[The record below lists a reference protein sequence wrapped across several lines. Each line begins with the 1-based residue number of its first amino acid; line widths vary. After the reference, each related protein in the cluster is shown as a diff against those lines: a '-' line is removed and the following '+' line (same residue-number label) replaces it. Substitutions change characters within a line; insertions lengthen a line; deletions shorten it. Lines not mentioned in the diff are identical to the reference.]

1 MKVEVNKEY
10 SFESSSKKPQTI
22 LNTYQTIS
30 NQIVESKNEIYPKAA
45 NTGNL
50 PSLSISSISHISG
63 NKPQIRVTPSKGNPK
78 IISNANGS
86 TINSSRQILNE
97 FKTLLK
103 QTDYIT
109 SKINSFEPIEKTFQ
123 ISNTDNKNVN
133 KLYYESK
140 KTPMIAIENNEEL
153 LHDKDEI
160 SDDSSV
166 NLDEITAE
174 LQNYYEQQA
183 EDNSRTETNIIK
195 SEINK
200 LKLSNQVLTR
210 SNLDLKNSNKI
221 LELEINSYKSSSK
234 ISTKEIPSTEYDTNL
249 DKFILNS
256 KSTLIETINQ
266 NMNIIDEINSLQKN
280 CQQLNIQNIKLLNE
294 YNEKIKEIKLR
305 HRKKAENEITY
316 QQNEKALEELER
328 NNEILKGEVEK
339 RKIELSEL
347 LSKEENLTII
357 NETNS
362 KAKNDNEEL
371 LFQLK
376 ATIEKLTANNET
388 NNSNITKGQNEVNN
402 LSITLISRKKEI
414 IDMIDMINRLNNEL
428 NLLQREGTEISQK
441 IESKE
446 DIEQQLKQKEEEV
459 KKQYEIAYIDNENA
473 KKEIAEKDSFIEVL
487 KENIS
492 KTVNIEENY
501 PQEENDNIEQDIMKA
516 LKENEMKKKELAST
530 IKMYEDIIKRK
541 DNFIKDLLEEKSG
554 NEEIEEKEKN
564 IDIQELDDNE

>member
-30 NQIVESKNEIYPKAA
+30 NQIVESKNEKFPKAA

-50 PSLSISSISHISG
+50 PSLSISSISHISAI
-63 NKPQIRVTPSKGNPK
+63 KPQIKVTPSKANHQ
-78 IISNANGS
+78 IISNANAS

-109 SKINSFEPIEKTFQ
+109 SKISSFEPIENTF
-123 ISNTDNKNVN
+123 SNRDNK
-133 KLYYESK
+133 LFYESK
-140 KTPMIAIENNEEL
+140 SPQMIAIENNEPEEDNIN
-153 LHDKDEI
+153 DKDDL

-166 NLDEITAE
+166 NLDEITTE
-174 LQNYYEQQA
+174 LQNYYKEQV
-183 EDNSRTETNIIK
+183 EDNSSTEAHLIK

-210 SNLDLKNSNKI
+210 SNLDLKNGNKK
-221 LELEINSYKSSSK
+221 LELEINSYKMGGK
-234 ISTKEIPSTEYDTNL
+234 ISRKEIPSTEYDTNL
-249 DKFILNS
+249 EKFIQNS
-256 KSTLIETINQ
+256 KSTLLETINQ
-266 NMNIIDEINSLQKN
+266 NMNIIVEINLLQKN
-280 CQQLNIQNIKLLNE
+280 CQQINIQNINLLNE
-294 YNEKIKEIKLR
+294 YNEKIKAIKLR
-305 HRKKAENEITY
+305 HRKNAENEITY
-316 QQNEKALEELER
+316 QQNEKASEELER
-328 NNEILKGEVEK
+328 NNEILKGELEK

-347 LSKEENLTII
+347 LSKEENLNII

-362 KAKNDNEEL
+362 KAKNDNDEL

-376 ATIEKLTANNET
+376 ATIEKLTANNEN
-388 NNSNITKGQNEVNN
+388 NNSNLSKGQNEINN
-402 LSITLISRKKEI
+402 LSIILISRKKEI
-414 IDMIDMINRLNNEL
+414 IEMIDMINRLNNEL
-428 NLLQREGTEISQK
+428 SLIQREGTEISQRV
-441 IESKE
+441 ESKE
-446 DIEQQLKQKEEEV
+446 EIELQLKQKEEEV
-459 KKQYEIAYIDNENA
+459 QKKYEVAYIDNENA

-501 PQEENDNIEQDIMKA
+501 PQEDIQDIEQDIMKA

-530 IKMYEDIIKRK
+530 IKMYEDIIKKK
-541 DNFIKDLLEEKSG
+541 DSFIKDLLEKKSDKK
-554 NEEIEEKEKN
+554 EEIEEKV
-564 IDIQELDDNE
+564 DIQELDDNE

>member
-30 NQIVESKNEIYPKAA
+30 NQIVESKNEKYPQAA

-50 PSLSISSISHISG
+50 PSLSISSISHISAI
-63 NKPQIRVTPSKGNPK
+63 KPQIKVTPSKANHQ
-78 IISNANGS
+78 IISNANAS

-109 SKINSFEPIEKTFQ
+109 SKISSFEPIEKTF
-123 ISNTDNKNVN
+123 SNRDNK
-133 KLYYESK
+133 LFYESK
-140 KTPMIAIENNEEL
+140 SPQMIAIENNEPEEDNIN
-153 LHDKDEI
+153 DKDDLL
-160 SDDSSV
+160 DDSSV
-166 NLDEITAE
+166 NLDEITTE
-174 LQNYYEQQA
+174 LQNYYKEQV
-183 EDNSRTETNIIK
+183 EDNSRTEAHLIK

-210 SNLDLKNSNKI
+210 SNLDLKNGNKI
-221 LELEINSYKSSSK
+221 LELEINSYKMGGK
-234 ISTKEIPSTEYDTNL
+234 ISRKEIPSTEYDTNL
-249 DKFILNS
+249 EKFIQNS
-256 KSTLIETINQ
+256 KSTLLETINQ
-266 NMNIIDEINSLQKN
+266 NMNIIDEINLLQKN
-280 CQQLNIQNIKLLNE
+280 CQQINIQNINLLNE
-294 YNEKIKEIKLR
+294 YNEKIKAIKLR
-305 HRKKAENEITY
+305 HRKNAENEITY
-316 QQNEKALEELER
+316 QQNEKASEELER
-328 NNEILKGEVEK
+328 NNEILKGELEK

-347 LSKEENLTII
+347 LSKEENLNII

-362 KAKNDNEEL
+362 KAKNDNDEL

-376 ATIEKLTANNET
+376 ATIEKLTANNEN
-388 NNSNITKGQNEVNN
+388 NNSNLSKGQNEINN
-402 LSITLISRKKEI
+402 LSIILISRKKEI
-414 IDMIDMINRLNNEL
+414 IEMIDMINRLNNEL
-428 NLLQREGTEISQK
+428 SLIQREGTEISQRV
-441 IESKE
+441 ESKE
-446 DIEQQLKQKEEEV
+446 EIELQLKQKEEEV
-459 KKQYEIAYIDNENA
+459 QKKYEVAYIDNENA

-501 PQEENDNIEQDIMKA
+501 PQEDIQDIEQDIMKA

-541 DNFIKDLLEEKSG
+541 DSFIKDLLEEKSDKK
-554 NEEIEEKEKN
+554 EEIEEKV
-564 IDIQELDDNE
+564 DIQELDDNE

>member
-30 NQIVESKNEIYPKAA
+30 NQIVESKNEKYPQAA

-50 PSLSISSISHISG
+50 PSLSISSISHISAI
-63 NKPQIRVTPSKGNPK
+63 KPQIKVTPSKANHQ
-78 IISNANGS
+78 IISNANAS

-109 SKINSFEPIEKTFQ
+109 SKISSFEPIENTF
-123 ISNTDNKNVN
+123 SNRDNK
-133 KLYYESK
+133 LFYESK
-140 KTPMIAIENNEEL
+140 SPQMIAIENNEPEEDNIN
-153 LHDKDEI
+153 DKDDLL
-160 SDDSSV
+160 DDSSV
-166 NLDEITAE
+166 NLDEITTE
-174 LQNYYEQQA
+174 LQNYYKEQV
-183 EDNSRTETNIIK
+183 EDNSSTEAHLIK

-210 SNLDLKNSNKI
+210 SNLDLKNGNKI
-221 LELEINSYKSSSK
+221 LELEINSYKMGGK
-234 ISTKEIPSTEYDTNL
+234 ISRKEIPSTEYDTNL
-249 DKFILNS
+249 EKFIQNS
-256 KSTLIETINQ
+256 KSTLLETINQ
-266 NMNIIDEINSLQKN
+266 NMNIIVEINLLQKN
-280 CQQLNIQNIKLLNE
+280 CQQINIQNINLLNE
-294 YNEKIKEIKLR
+294 YNEKIKAIKLR
-305 HRKKAENEITY
+305 HRKNAENEITY
-316 QQNEKALEELER
+316 QQNEKASEELER
-328 NNEILKGEVEK
+328 NNEILKGELEK

-347 LSKEENLTII
+347 LSKEENLNII

-362 KAKNDNEEL
+362 KAKNDNDEL

-376 ATIEKLTANNET
+376 ATIEKLTANNEN
-388 NNSNITKGQNEVNN
+388 NNSNLSKGQNEINN
-402 LSITLISRKKEI
+402 LSIILISRKKEI
-414 IDMIDMINRLNNEL
+414 IEMIDMINRLNNEL
-428 NLLQREGTEISQK
+428 SLIQREGTEISQRV
-441 IESKE
+441 ESKE
-446 DIEQQLKQKEEEV
+446 EIELQLKQKEEEV
-459 KKQYEIAYIDNENA
+459 QKKYEVAYIDNENA

-501 PQEENDNIEQDIMKA
+501 PQEDIQDIEQDIMKG

-541 DNFIKDLLEEKSG
+541 DSFIKDLLEEKSDKK
-554 NEEIEEKEKN
+554 EEIEEKV
-564 IDIQELDDNE
+564 DIQELDDNE